1 MVDQGAS
8 AGNGLRHITKAIH
21 ATRRRP
27 TVPGSRSRLS
37 HTIRECADLQQV
49 LRALIAVLGSDLQV
63 IAEEYGYL
71 TLDPA
76 TRAGGAKPAW
86 QAPLEG
92 WPQPRACTT
101 SPAAIRAWACQ
112 FMIADLARRYSA
124 ACPGRPASTSCAY
137 AASSGTANEE
147 PGQCNSARVLHRGSL
162 TLVVSMVPP
171 GP

>member
-76 TRAGGAKPAW
+76 TRTPATNYSPQYQQVGAMIRNLVPVRTASRSERSANRSFYQGNCARAG
-86 QAPLEG
+86 
-92 WPQPRACTT
+92 
-101 SPAAIRAWACQ
+101 
-112 FMIADLARRYSA
+112 F
-124 ACPGRPASTSCAY
+124 
-137 AASSGTANEE
+137 
-147 PGQCNSARVLHRGSL
+147 SL
-162 TLVVSMVPP
+162 TS
-171 GP
+171 GPSHRPVLRSFMPC